1 MLHKHIETFIDRTFF
16 PMRKN
21 IMFLFE
27 NVFCTKNRIIDL
39 NAARL
44 LQQMVVTYWLKKYT
58 IAFFEFIP

>member
-1 MLHKHIETFIDRTFF
+1 MLHKHIETFIDRTFS

-44 LQQMVVTYWLKKYT
+44 LQQMVVTY
-58 IAFFEFIP
+58 